1 MQVLLLGPAGFAQ
14 PRPLLHVLPLQQG
27 WPLPPQVVHVEPPS
41 PALHASPV
49 PQLLLPFGQQ
59 DWPLPPQ
66 ALQTIPP
73 SLPPASHAR
82 PVPQAFVMPP
92 PVLQQG

>member
-14 PRPLLHVLPLQQG
+14 PRPLLHTLPLQQG
-27 WPLPPQVVHVEPPS
+27 CPLPPQVAHVEPPS

-49 PQLLLPFGQQ
+49 PQEVPFGQQ
-59 DWPLPPQ
+59 DWPFPPQ
-66 ALQTIPP
+66 ARQTIPP
-73 SLPPASHAR
+73 SLPPASQER
-82 PVPQAFVMPP
+82 PAPHAFVMPP